1 MKQLSRCAVVICICV
16 SLWPALV
23 AAQQEY
29 PNKPIRVI
37 VPFAPGGSTTILAR
51 IFGQKLTESWGQQ
64 VIVDSRGGGNTVIGT
79 EAVAKAPPDGYTLLF
94 KGNSQVINSLLFSN
108 IPYDPIKDFAP
119 VATFCV
125 QQFVLVLSPS
135 VPANTLQE
143 LIALA
148 KAKPGQLNYAS
159 PGSGGIQ
166 HLAGEL
172 LSMSAGIKMQ
182 HIPYKGS
189 GPLIPDLMA
198 GQVQM
203 SFQSPSVAVPNVK
216 AGRLKGVAVT
226 GEQRMSALPQV
237 PTFSQAGLPEIT
249 ANTWFGIFAPAGTPR
264 EVINK
269 LSVEIEKILAM
280 TGTRDMLAGQ
290 GVEALP
296 GTPEQF
302 AALMRADKVKWDKV
316 IKSAN
321 IKIEN

>member
-1 MKQLSRCAVVICICV
+1 
-16 SLWPALV
+16 
-23 AAQQEY
+23 
-29 PNKPIRVI
+29 
-37 VPFAPGGSTTILAR
+37 
-51 IFGQKLTESWGQQ
+51 
-64 VIVDSRGGGNTVIGT
+64 
-79 EAVAKAPPDGYTLLF
+79 
-94 KGNSQVINSLLFSN
+94 
-108 IPYDPIKDFAP
+108 
-119 VATFCV
+119 V

-135 VPANTLQE
+135 MPTNTLQE

-172 LSMSAGIKMQ
+172 LSMTAGIKMQ

-226 GEQRMSALPQV
+226 GEHRMSALPQV
-237 PTFSQAGLPEIT
+237 PTFSQAGLREIT

-280 TGTRDMLAGQ
+280 TGTKDMLASQ

-296 GTPEQF
+296 GTSEQF
-302 AALMRADKVKWDKV
+302 AALMRDDKVKWGKV
-316 IKSAN
+316 IKTAN
-321 IKIEN
+321 ITIEN